1 MSTSIEDEMTTVM
14 SPDVSNENDD
24 NYGSTDIITDNLNQF
39 SDYSSDDATANTD
52 ILNNYSGVLSNTLF

>member
-1 MSTSIEDEMTTVM
+1 MSTSKEDEMTTVM
-14 SPDVSNENDD
+14 SPDVTNENYD

-39 SDYSSDDATANTD
+39 SDYSSDATANID

>member
-39 SDYSSDDATANTD
+39 SDYSSDATANTD